1 MLRPDLPSR
10 HCWKVGLFTMI
21 GKILIVDDVSTNR
34 IVFKVK
40 LTAAGYNTVMAGD
53 GATCLRLAL
62 TELPDLVLLDLNL
75 PDMSG
80 IDVLARLKESPL
92 TRRIPVVMFSS
103 EHDPAQRL
111 AALQAG
117 AADFLGRPIDDE
129 TLLARLRG
137 LLRAREVVGG
147 FSSHE
152 GELGLFG
159 MADAATAFE
168 VPGHVA
174 LVFNRAEAAMR
185 LRKQLASFSHDR
197 LTVLAPEDLYS
208 NHDTQVSPDVYLIDA
223 DIGAT
228 GGGLRVM
235 SELLSRSSSRNA
247 AFCIFN
253 QSGPSQVPAMAFD
266 LGAGDLV
273 DSSVN
278 APEIAVRLHA
288 LVQRKREADRLRASV
303 QDGLRLAMI
312 DPLTGLHNRRY
323 GIAQLNAIAS
333 RARQDN
339 TEFAVMVVDLDR
351 FKTVN
356 DRWGHAAG
364 DAVLV
369 EVAARLSVNLRSSD
383 LLARIGGEEFLIA
396 LPATTRDAATI
407 VAKRLCEATECT
419 PVVLEDGTRIN
430 VTISIGMTVGGG
442 DDPEAGGHGVAD
454 IVDQAD
460 RALMKS
466 KSGGRNMVTIL
477 HRAA

>member
-1 MLRPDLPSR
+1 M
-10 HCWKVGLFTMI
+10 T

-40 LTAAGYNTVMAGD
+40 LTAAGYNSVMAGD
-53 GATCLRLAL
+53 GATCLRLAQS
-62 TELPDLVLLDLNL
+62 ELPDLILLDLML

-80 IDVLARLKESPL
+80 IEVLRKLKEKPL

-103 EHDPAQRL
+103 EHDTDQRL
-111 AALQAG
+111 LALQAG
-117 AADFLGRPIDDE
+117 AEDFLSRPIDDQ

-137 LLRAREVVGG
+137 LLRAREVVGA

-159 MADAATAFE
+159 LEEAATPYE

-174 LVFNRAEAAMR
+174 LVFSRADAALR
-185 LRKQLASFSHDR
+185 LKKQLTGVSQDR
-197 LTVLAPEDLYS
+197 LTVLATEDVYGDQLT
-208 NHDTQVSPDVYLIDA
+208 HGSPDVYLIDA
-223 DIGAT
+223 DVGFP

-235 SELLSRSSSRNA
+235 SELLSRSASRNA
-247 AFCIFN
+247 AICIFN
-253 QSGPSQVPAMAFD
+253 QASPGLVPAMAFD
-266 LGAGDLV
+266 LGASDLV
-273 DSSVN
+273 DAQISPS
-278 APEIAVRLHA
+278 EIAVRLHA
-288 LVQRKREADRLRASV
+288 LVRRKREADRLRASV

-333 RARQDN
+333 RAKQDN
-339 TEFAVMVVDLDR
+339 SQFAVMVVDLDR
-351 FKTVN
+351 FKMVN

-369 EVAARLSVNLRSSD
+369 EVAHRLSTNLRATD

-396 LPATTRDAATI
+396 LPATSRDEAAI
-407 VAKRLCEATECT
+407 VAQRLCAAAQNT

-430 VTISIGMTVGGG
+430 VTISIGMTVDGG
-442 DDPEAGGHGVAD
+442 DVEPRVNGVAD

-466 KSGGRNMVTIL
+466 KASGRNMVTIL
-477 HRAA
+477 SSAA

>member
-1 MLRPDLPSR
+1 
-10 HCWKVGLFTMI
+10 MI

-40 LTAAGYNTVMAGD
+40 LTAAGYHSVMAGD
-53 GATCLRLAL
+53 GATCLRLAS
-62 TELPDLVLLDLNL
+62 TELPDLILLDLNL

-80 IDVLARLKESPL
+80 IDVLAQLKDNPL

-103 EHDPAQRL
+103 EQDPVQRL

-117 AADFLGRPIDDE
+117 AEDFLGRPIDDQ

-137 LLRAREVVGG
+137 LLRAREAVGG

-159 MADAATAFE
+159 MAEAATPFE
-168 VPGHVA
+168 AAGHVA
-174 LVFNRAEAAMR
+174 LVFNRAETAVR
-185 LRKQLASFSHDR
+185 LRKQLATVTQDR
-197 LTVLAPEDLYS
+197 LTVLAPEHLYS
-208 NHDTQVSPDVYLIDA
+208 GQNAHDVPDVYMIDA
-223 DIGAT
+223 DIGAP

-235 SELLSRSSSRNA
+235 SELLSRSASRNA

-253 QSGPSQVPAMAFD
+253 HASPSLVPAMAFD

-273 DSSVN
+273 DSGVN

-288 LVQRKREADRLRASV
+288 LVRRKREADRLRASV

-323 GIAQLNAIAS
+323 GIAQLNVIAA

-339 TEFAVMVVDLDR
+339 SAFAVMVVDLDR
-351 FKTVN
+351 FKAVN

-369 EVAARLSVNLRSSD
+369 EVASRLSVNLRSTD

-396 LPATTRDAATI
+396 LPSTPREEASI
-407 VAKRLCEATECT
+407 VAQRLREATESN
-419 PVVLEDGTRIN
+419 PVVLEDGTRIS
-430 VTISIGMTVGGG
+430 VTISIGMTINGG
-442 DDPEAGGHGVAD
+442 DGPEGKGPDIAD

-466 KSGGRNMVTIL
+466 KASGRNMVTIL
-477 HRAA
+477 SRAA

>member
-1 MLRPDLPSR
+1 MGPFRM
-10 HCWKVGLFTMI
+10 T

-40 LTAAGYNTVMAGD
+40 LTAAGYISVMAGD
-53 GATCLRLAL
+53 GATCLRLAQS
-62 TELPDLVLLDLNL
+62 ELPDLILLDLML

-80 IDVLARLKESPL
+80 IDVLRALKENAV

-103 EHDPAQRL
+103 EHDQDQRL
-111 AALQAG
+111 TALRAG
-117 AADFLGRPIDDE
+117 AEDFLSRPIDDQ

-137 LLRAREVVGG
+137 LLRAREVVGA

-159 MADAATAFE
+159 LQESAALFE
-168 VPGHVA
+168 APGHVA
-174 LVFNRAEAAMR
+174 LVFSRTEAALR
-185 LRKQLASFSHDR
+185 LKKLLGAVSQDR
-197 LTVLAPEDLYS
+197 LTVLATEDVYADQ
-208 NHDTQVSPDVYLIDA
+208 HAHGAPDVYLIDA
-223 DIGAT
+223 DVGFA

-235 SELLSRSSSRNA
+235 SELLSRSASRNA
-247 AFCIFN
+247 AICIFN
-253 QSGPSQVPAMAFD
+253 QGSPGLVPAMAFD
-266 LGAGDLV
+266 LGASDLV
-273 DSSVN
+273 DAQISAS
-278 APEIAVRLHA
+278 EIAVRLHA
-288 LVQRKREADRLRASV
+288 LVRRKREADRLRASV

-323 GIAQLNAIAS
+323 GIAQLNAIAA

-339 TEFAVMVVDLDR
+339 SEFAVMVVDLDR
-351 FKTVN
+351 FKMVN

-369 EVAARLSVNLRSSD
+369 EVAHRLSANLRATD

-396 LPATTRDAATI
+396 LPATSRAEASI
-407 VAKRLCEATECT
+407 VAQRLCAAAQNT

-430 VTISIGMTVGGG
+430 VTISIGMTVDGG
-442 DDPEAGGHGVAD
+442 DGVEPRVNGVAE

-466 KSGGRNMVTIL
+466 KASGRNMVTIL
-477 HRAA
+477 HSAA